1 VLKEALMSATDKV
14 KNEAQ
19 NLMGKGKEAVGKATD
34 NEDLRAEGAADQ
46 VEADARKAGERVK
59 DTVKDITND

>member
-1 VLKEALMSATDKV
+1 MSASDKI

-19 NLMGKGKEAVGKATD
+19 NLVGKGKEAVGKATD
-34 NEDLRAEGAADQ
+34 NEDLRAEGTADQ
-46 VEADARKAGERVK
+46 AEAEARKAGEQVK

>member
-1 VLKEALMSATDKV
+1 MSATDKV